1 MGGFMTELILS
12 KKELESFYRK
22 NSNLE
27 TCKKFGIS
35 TSTLSKYLKEM
46 NIKMKGYGNK
56 KTIVIKD

>member
-1 MGGFMTELILS
+1 MTEVILS

-22 NSNLE
+22 NSNLK

>member
-1 MGGFMTELILS
+1 MTEVILS
-12 KKELESFYRK
+12 KKELEKFY
-22 NSNLE
+22 NTHSNLE

>member
-1 MGGFMTELILS
+1 MEILNLS
-12 KKELESFYRK
+12 KKALQEYYHK
-22 NSNLE
+22 HSNLD

-35 TSTLSKYLKEM
+35 TGTLSKYLKEM